1 MAVITY
7 TAKRNVAP
15 GRQVGQE
22 YSFAVCLSD
31 WTPRRSPETN
41 ETTSLSGRRF
51 TTLHRIERTWSAGIV
66 PIHVL
71 GPDASLARQIEEWA
85 DSVAAGETFTI
96 DPFGTLADPLDPVEV
111 SLEGDVRQSLASI
124 VGYYSYSFTV
134 RQTS

>member
-15 GRQVGQE
+15 EREAGLQ

-41 ETTSLSGRRF
+41 EATSLSGRKF
-51 TTLHRIERTWSAGIV
+51 TTLHRIERTWAAGIV
-66 PIHVL
+66 PIFAL
-71 GPDASLARQIEEWA
+71 RADAALARQIEEWA

-96 DPFGTLADPLDPVEV
+96 DPFGTLSDPGDPIEV
-111 SLEGDVRQSLASI
+111 TLEGDVRQSLASI
-124 VGYYSYSFTV
+124 VGYYGYAFTV